1 MSLIEECCYAPHFML
16 LDLGLGSH
24 GLSLIAPAEQKMLVS
39 DQPQM
44 NSGLMIPEAETD
56 NPQAQL
62 EQHCRS
68 QSEILKHGS

>member
-1 MSLIEECCYAPHFML
+1 MLFCSL
-16 LDLGLGSH
+16 LDLGLRGH
-24 GLSLIAPAEQKMLVS
+24 ALSLIVPAEEKKPVT

-44 NSGLMIPEAETD
+44 NSGLKIPEAGSPETD

-68 QSEILKHGS
+68 QDQSQIPKHGSQH